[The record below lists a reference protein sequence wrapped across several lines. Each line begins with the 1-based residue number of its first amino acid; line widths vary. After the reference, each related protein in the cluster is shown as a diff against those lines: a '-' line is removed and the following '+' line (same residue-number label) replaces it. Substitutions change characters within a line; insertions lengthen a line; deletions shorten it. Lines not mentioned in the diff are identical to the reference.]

1 MSKSNQKSFALKL
14 QLPLRDYLHILAG
27 CSNEPLTVCGLAA
40 PFGLK
45 LDDLAAVGIAADEEC
60 DFLVYGHVAE
70 ALAQDFEPGDQI
82 DCVDVALAAADL
94 GFENAEPF
102 IERGPYI
109 LADIFAR

>member
-1 MSKSNQKSFALKL
+1 MSRPTEKTYSLKL
-14 QLPLRDYLHILAG
+14 QIPLRDYLRVLES
-27 CSNEPLTVCGLAA
+27 CSNKPLTVAGLAA
-40 PFGLK
+40 PFGLS

-60 DFLVYGHVAE
+60 EFLVYGHVAE
-70 ALAQDFEPGDQI
+70 ALAQDFEPGDSI

-109 LADIFAR
+109 LADTFAR